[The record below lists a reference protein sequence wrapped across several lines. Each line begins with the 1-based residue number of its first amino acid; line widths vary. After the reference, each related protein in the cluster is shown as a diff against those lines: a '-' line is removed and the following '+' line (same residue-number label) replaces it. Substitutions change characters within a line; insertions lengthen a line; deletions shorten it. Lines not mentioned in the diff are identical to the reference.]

1 MSKKHSSKFFR
12 SYFASPAKAE
22 GEAADGAPDSASDL
36 NHRKAITEPAKMTV
50 SAGDATQSDAGNPFE
65 FGLARHTDSV
75 AGPFTMEVETR

>member
-22 GEAADGAPDSASDL
+22 GEAADGAPDSPSDS

-50 SAGDATQSDAGNPFE
+50 SAGDATQSDAGNLFE
-65 FGLARHTDSV
+65 FGLARHTDGL
-75 AGPFTMEVETR
+75 AEPFSTGVGTR